1 MKYIG
6 YIFGYA
12 FLISF
17 ILGAIVFIP
26 LGIIW
31 AINYLFGFSIA
42 YGFKSWLAV
51 VIISLVIEGVRR

>member
-6 YIFGYA
+6 YILGYMI
-12 FLISF
+12 LVSF
-17 ILGAIVFIP
+17 IIIAIVFIP

-31 AINYLFGFSIA
+31 AVNYLFGLSIA

-51 VIISLVIEGVRR
+51 VILSLLIEGVRR

>member
-12 FLISF
+12 FLICF

-31 AINYLFGFSIA
+31 AINYLLGFSIA

-51 VIISLVIEGVRR
+51 VILSLVIEGVRR